1 MVNHKAFFYFLFFI
15 FPIMLMAQKANSKS
29 FDLKFI
35 DKTPQ
40 SEIKKIKVSKKYPFN
55 YEMAF
60 NNLENHIKTKRSSS
74 SLFNYTLLS
83 EENRGTTDLSE
94 ENIKLIMGQNLEKST
109 LSLSQ
114 NELDK
119 PYWPKLGSQTHF
131 LFKLSYNMDGF
142 QALFK
147 FVIKR
152 DSGRVD
158 IEEIAD

>member
-1 MVNHKAFFYFLFFI
+1 MVNHKTFFYFLFLI
-15 FPIMLMAQKANSKS
+15 LPIILMAQDSNP

-40 SEIKKIKVSKKYPFN
+40 SEIRKIKVSKKYP
-55 YEMAF
+55 YSYKMAF
-60 NNLENHIKTKRSSS
+60 SGLEKHIRTNRSST

-83 EENRGTTDLSE
+83 EENRGTIDLSE
-94 ENIKLIMGQNLEKST
+94 ENIKLIMNQNLEKST
-109 LSLSQ
+109 LALSQ

-119 PYWPKLGSQTHF
+119 PYWPKLGSHTHF

-152 DSGRVD
+152 NSGKVA